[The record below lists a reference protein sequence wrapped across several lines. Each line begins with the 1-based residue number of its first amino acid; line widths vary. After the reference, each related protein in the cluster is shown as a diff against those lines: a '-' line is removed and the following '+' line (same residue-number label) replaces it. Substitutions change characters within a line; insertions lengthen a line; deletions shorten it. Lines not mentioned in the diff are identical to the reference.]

1 MFSSI
6 LICGVREE
14 DIRSEGQEVGTR
26 GQRYNNLDIPMVLQY
41 AIASNV

>member
-14 DIRSEGQEVGTR
+14 DIRSGQVGTR
-26 GQRYNNLDIPMVLQY
+26 GQRYSNLDIPMVLQY
-41 AIASNV
+41 ISDV